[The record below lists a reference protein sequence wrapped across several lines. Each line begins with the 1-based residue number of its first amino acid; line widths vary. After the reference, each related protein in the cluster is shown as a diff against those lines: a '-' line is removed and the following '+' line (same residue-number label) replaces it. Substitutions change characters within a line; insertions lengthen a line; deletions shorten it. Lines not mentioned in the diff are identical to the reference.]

1 MSAKLFVGNLA
12 TETTDAQIRELFG
25 TVGTVTSCEL
35 IKDRES
41 GRLKGF
47 GFVEMGSIEAA
58 NTAQAQFNGHELNG
72 QVLKVDAAKPRGTR

>member
-12 TETTDAQIRELFG
+12 TITTDTQIRELFG

-35 IKDRES
+35 IKDRET

-47 GFVEMGSIEAA
+47 GFVEMSSIEAA
-58 NTAQAQFNGHELNG
+58 DTAKAQFNGQELNG
-72 QVLKVDAAKPRGTR
+72 QALKVDAAKPRAAR

>member
-25 TVGTVTSCEL
+25 TVGAVTPCEF
-35 IKDRES
+35 IKDRET

-47 GFVEMGSIEAA
+47 GFVEMGSLEAA
-58 NTAQAQFNGHELNG
+58 NTARAQFNGHELNG
-72 QVLKVDAAKPRGTR
+72 QALKVDSAKPRGAR